1 MNFIKL
7 DWDTPP
13 QIHALMSTRLG
24 GVSQPPYDTFNLA
37 EHVGDKPE
45 YVAQNRRLLRAHLPS
60 EPLWLKQIHSS
71 IVSIPTL
78 RTNQPNLPIVAD
90 AIVTTKSDEVLVIMT
105 ADCLPVLFAAN
116 DGSVIG
122 AAHAGW
128 RGLSSGVLENT
139 VDAMLSLS
147 PHLSSTELLA
157 YMGPAIGPS
166 IYEVGEDVFE
176 TFQESSIKPNENDFV
191 AIPNKNGKYLVNLY
205 SLAKARLKL
214 MGINRVDGGGSCT
227 YLDQDRFFSYRRDGT
242 TGRFACFIWIE
253 K

>member
-1 MNFIKL
+1 MNLIKL

-13 QIHALMSTRLG
+13 HVHTLVSTRLG

-90 AIVTTKSDEVLVIMT
+90 AIVTTKSDEVLAIMT

-147 PHLSSTELLA
+147 PHLSSTDLLA
-157 YMGPAIGPS
+157 YMGPAIGSS
-166 IYEVGEDVFE
+166 IYEVGEDVFK
-176 TFQESSIKPNENDFV
+176 TFQESSIKPNGNDFV

-227 YLDQDRFFSYRRDGT
+227 YLDQDRFFSYRRDGI

>member
-1 MNFIKL
+1 MNLIKL
-7 DWDTPP
+7 DWDAPP
-13 QIHALMSTRLG
+13 HIHALVSTRLG

-37 EHVGDKPE
+37 EHVGDKLE

-71 IVSIPTL
+71 IVSTPAE
-78 RTNQPNLPIVAD
+78 RSNHPNRPIEAD
-90 AIVTTKSDEVLVIMT
+90 GIVTTKPDEVLAIMT

-147 PHLSSTELLA
+147 PHLSSADLFA
-157 YMGPAIGPS
+157 YLGPAIGPS
-166 IYEVGEDVFE
+166 IYEVGEDVFK
-176 TFQESSIKPNENDFV
+176 TFQESSIKPNGNDFV
-191 AIPNKNGKYLVNLY
+191 AIPNKHGKYLVNLY

-214 MGINRVDGGGSCT
+214 VGMDRVDGGGSCT
-227 YLDQDRFFSYRRDGT
+227 YLDQDRFFSYRRDGI
-242 TGRFACFIWIE
+242 TGRFASFIWIA

>member
-1 MNFIKL
+1 MNLIKL

-13 QIHALMSTRLG
+13 QIHALISTRLG
-24 GVSQPPYDTFNLA
+24 GVSQPPYDSFNLA

-45 YVAQNRRLLRAHLPS
+45 YVAHNRRLLRAHLPS

-71 IVSIPTL
+71 TVSTPAERSNDSNVL
-78 RTNQPNLPIVAD
+78 IVAD
-90 AIVTTKSDEVLVIMT
+90 GVVTTKPEEVLAIMT
-105 ADCLPVLFAAN
+105 ADCLPVLFTAN

-139 VDAMLSLS
+139 VDAMLSLC
-147 PHLSSTELLA
+147 PHLSSADILA

-166 IYEVGEDVFE
+166 SYEVGEDVLKA
-176 TFQESSIKPNENDFV
+176 FQESLLKPDLKDFV
-191 AIPNKNGKYLVNLY
+191 AVPNKHGKYLVNLY
-205 SLAKARLKL
+205 SLARARLKL
-214 MGINRVDGGGSCT
+214 FGIHRVDGGGSCT
-227 YLDQDRFFSYRRDGT
+227 YLDQDHFYSYRRDGI
-242 TGRFACFIWIE
+242 TGRFASFIWIE

>member
-1 MNFIKL
+1 MNLIKL
-7 DWDTPP
+7 DWDAPP
-13 QIHALMSTRLG
+13 HIHALVSTRLG

-71 IVSIPTL
+71 IVSTPAE
-78 RTNQPNLPIVAD
+78 RSNHPNRPIEAD
-90 AIVTTKSDEVLVIMT
+90 GIVTTKPDEVLAIMT

-147 PHLSSTELLA
+147 PHLSSADLFA
-157 YMGPAIGPS
+157 YLGPAIGPS
-166 IYEVGEDVFE
+166 IYEVGEDVFK
-176 TFQESSIKPNENDFV
+176 TFQESSIKQNGNDFV
-191 AIPNKNGKYLVNLY
+191 AIPNKHGKYLVNLY

-214 MGINRVDGGGSCT
+214 VGIDRVDGGGSCT
-227 YLDQDRFFSYRRDGT
+227 YLDQDRFFSYRRDGI
-242 TGRFACFIWIE
+242 TGRFASFIWIA

>member
-1 MNFIKL
+1 MNLIKL
-7 DWDTPP
+7 DWDAPP
-13 QIHALMSTRLG
+13 HIHALVSTRLG

-37 EHVGDKPE
+37 EHVGDKLE

-71 IVSIPTL
+71 IVSTPAE
-78 RTNQPNLPIVAD
+78 RSNHPNRPIEAD
-90 AIVTTKSDEVLVIMT
+90 GIVTTKPDEVLAIMT

-147 PHLSSTELLA
+147 PHLSSADLFA
-157 YMGPAIGPS
+157 YLGPAIGPS
-166 IYEVGEDVFE
+166 IYEVGEDVFK
-176 TFQESSIKPNENDFV
+176 TFQESSIKPNGNDFV
-191 AIPNKNGKYLVNLY
+191 AIPNKHGKYLVNLY

-214 MGINRVDGGGSCT
+214 VGIDRVDGGGSCT
-227 YLDQDRFFSYRRDGT
+227 YLDQDRFFSYRRDGI
-242 TGRFACFIWIE
+242 TGRFASFIWIA

>member
-1 MNFIKL
+1 MNLIKM
-7 DWDTPP
+7 DWDSPP
-13 QIHALMSTRLG
+13 QIHALVSTRFG

-37 EHVGDKPE
+37 EHVGDQPE
-45 YVAQNRRLLRAHLPS
+45 YVAQNRRLLRVHLPS

-71 IVSIPTL
+71 TVSIPTG

-90 AIVTTKSDEVLVIMT
+90 AIVTTKPDEVLAIMT

-116 DGSVIG
+116 DGSIIG

-147 PHLSSTELLA
+147 PHLSSADLLA
-157 YMGPAIGPS
+157 CMGPAIGPS
-166 IYEVGEDVFE
+166 IYEVGEDVLK
-176 TFQESSIKPNENDFV
+176 TFQESSIKPNGNDFV

-214 MGINRVDGGGSCT
+214 VGIDRVVGGGSCT
-227 YLDQDRFFSYRRDGT
+227 YLDHERFFSYRRDGI
-242 TGRFACFIWIE
+242 TGRFASLIWIA

>member
-7 DWDTPP
+7 DWDAPP
-13 QIHALMSTRLG
+13 QIHALVSTRFG

-37 EHVGDKPE
+37 EHVGDQPE

-71 IVSIPTL
+71 IVSIPTG
-78 RTNQPNLPIVAD
+78 RTSHPNLPIVAD
-90 AIVTTKSDEVLVIMT
+90 AVVTTKPNEVLAIMT

-147 PHLSSTELLA
+147 SHLSSADLLA

-166 IYEVGEDVFE
+166 CYEVGEDVFK
-176 TFQESSIKPNENDFV
+176 TFQESSIKPYGNDFV

-205 SLAKARLKL
+205 SLAKARLKHV
-214 MGINRVDGGGSCT
+214 GIDRVDGGGSCT
-227 YLDQDRFFSYRRDGT
+227 YLDQDHFFSYRRDGI
-242 TGRFACFIWIE
+242 TGRFASFIWIA